1 MNQAIVF
8 WSERSRHAASVA
20 PAYQG
25 NSRSVVTAKAEN
37 ILANIRGLEATATYD
52 HELMLVIEADGADSM
67 FVRKDLWTDEP
78 AVIKQGRFWGWAK
91 RGQEHYW
98 KTRHA

>member
-1 MNQAIVF
+1 
-8 WSERSRHAASVA
+8 
-20 PAYQG
+20 
-25 NSRSVVTAKAEN
+25 
-37 ILANIRGLEATATYD
+37 
-52 HELMLVIEADGADSM
+52 M